1 MRIFVT
7 GGAGF
12 IGLAVV
18 RRLVQRGDR
27 VMAVVRDPD
36 RATALADLG
45 VEMRA
50 GDLSRTAAIVDAM
63 RGTDAAIHIAGMYRV
78 GIPAAMRPAMLDANV
93 GVTHRILDAVAT
105 AGLDRLVYV
114 STVNVAGN
122 TKGRIIDERYRR
134 DLSEGFLN
142 YYDETKYLA
151 HRAVRERVDSGAPI
165 VIVMPG
171 VTYGPGD
178 HSGTGQQIR
187 GAHDGSLGY
196 MALADVGISAVYV
209 EDVAAGIVAALDRG
223 RVGESY
229 ILGGENTRL
238 RDAMRV
244 AARIGGRSLPRL
256 ELPTALIRLGSHAP
270 AAAGACGRSA
280 GRSGRGASGRPRGHV
295 LGVVGQGGHGA
306 RLPAARPRHR
316 AARHVRR
323 GLTAHRAHRGG
334 RTTLR
339 AWLASSRCSNPRPR
353 DPPIIRARTCRSRSV
368 AAERPVSRLPTAR
381 SPSGATPTGSAP
393 GCRPVTTSTSSR
405 ACSAAST

>member
-36 RATALADLG
+36 RATPLADLG

-63 RGTDAAIHIAGMYRV
+63 RGTDAAIHVAGMYRV

-229 ILGGENTRL
+229 ILAGENTRL

-270 AAAGACGRSA
+270 AALARAAGLPDDLGEVLRA
-280 GRSGRGASGRPRGHV
+280 G
-295 LGVVGQGGHGA
+295 LGV
-306 RLPAARPRHR
+306 
-316 AARHVRR
+316 
-323 GLTAHRAHRGG
+323 TY
-334 RTTLR
+334 
-339 AWLASSRCSNPRPR
+339 WASSAKAATELGYRPR
-353 DPPIIRARTCRSRSV
+353 DLGTGLRATFD
-368 AAERPVSRLPTAR
+368 E
-381 SPSGATPTGSAP
+381 G
-393 GCRPVTTSTSSR
+393 
-405 ACSAAST
+405 

>member
-27 VMAVVRDPD
+27 VIAIVRDPE

-78 GIPAAMRPAMLDANV
+78 GIPTAMRPAMLDSNV

-105 AGLDRLVYV
+105 AGLERLVYV

-134 DLSEGFLN
+134 DLSDGFLN

-178 HSGTGQQIR
+178 HTGIGQQLR

-196 MALADVGISAVYV
+196 LALADVGISAVYV

-256 ELPTALIRLGSHAP
+256 ELPTALVRFASHVPQPLAR
-270 AAAGACGRSA
+270 AAGLPDDLGEVLR
-280 GRSGRGASGRPRGHV
+280 AS
-295 LGVVGQGGHGA
+295 LGV
-306 RLPAARPRHR
+306 
-316 AARHVRR
+316 
-323 GLTAHRAHRGG
+323 TY
-334 RTTLR
+334 
-339 AWLASSRCSNPRPR
+339 WASSAKAATELGYRPR
-353 DPPIIRARTCRSRSV
+353 DLGTGLRATF
-368 AAERPVSRLPTAR
+368 EE
-381 SPSGATPTGSAP
+381 G
-393 GCRPVTTSTSSR
+393 
-405 ACSAAST
+405 